1 MKILAILL
9 TFFAHTAFAEDVTY
23 DPATGVV
30 HIPQIRVIGDDS
42 GTTYTVN
49 MTNSLD
55 GSFRLDDINENTSII
70 RLNQRVVLNIAPTR
84 LGGDYPHVS
93 FINVIYNEN
102 WNLGTSVAWPED
114 SAAVVAELNTTFDE
128 MDVANGLELKASL
141 GAEFE
146 FYNNFG
152 ELSTGTSIVIT
163 NTGVVLIDDVDIYM
177 DDRVGMDSYFS
188 TVDMQ
193 N

>member
-30 HIPQIRVIGDDS
+30 HIPSVRVIGDDS
-42 GTTYTVN
+42 GKTYNVK

-84 LGGDYPHVS
+84 LGGDYPPLS
-93 FINVIYNEN
+93 FIYIMYDKGNEY
-102 WNLGTSVAWPED
+102 LGAEVGGAEGS
-114 SAAVVAELNTTFDE
+114 SAVVAELNNTFDM
-128 MDVANGLELKASL
+128 MDWERGFVMLTILPH
-141 GAEFE
+141 
-146 FYNNFG
+146 
-152 ELSTGTSIVIT
+152 
-163 NTGVVLIDDVDIYM
+163 
-177 DDRVGMDSYFS
+177 
-188 TVDMQ
+188 
-193 N
+193 